1 MNCSLGIVAMWEL
14 PSANA
19 SVCICE
25 FVCSV
30 LMCFPVKKV
39 YITKHTLKLVC
50 IHLGKH
56 STVPGGWAKH

>member
-1 MNCSLGIVAMWEL
+1 MWEL